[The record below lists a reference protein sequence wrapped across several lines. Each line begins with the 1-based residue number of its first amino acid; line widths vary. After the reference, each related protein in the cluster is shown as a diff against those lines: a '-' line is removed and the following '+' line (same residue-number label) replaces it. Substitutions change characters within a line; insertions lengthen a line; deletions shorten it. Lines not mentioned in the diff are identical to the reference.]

1 MSGNDNDLFRDLD
14 NELSTF
20 MDTVLNN
27 YSTNNANA
35 NIDTNRRD
43 DPFSFN
49 LNYPPRTNPNA
60 VPPTTPI
67 HNPNVNTRPPR
78 NADTFMNTQYYSVLM
93 NSIQTIRDITVGYN
107 NNMRDYSHN
116 ISTLVSL
123 LRVLN
128 VQHQHNVASE
138 RQDNR
143 RAHQQHQS
151 RQRNP
156 GVMNIG
162 RAETG
167 TFYRTNSG
175 TFTNEGSPRGNMTG
189 IDLLLRALNMP
200 TDFEN
205 VVVSPSQGQIDEA
218 SEIIVYT
225 SDMSY
230 NYSSR
235 CPITLEDF
243 QEGEQIRRI
252 HQCNHIFNSIA
263 FNNWFENNVRCPV
276 CRFDIR
282 EYNNHNN
289 NDDEPN
295 NVNRQNSTESS
306 TTTDSNV
313 TNHIDSGEE
322 EITTSRIDLSGN
334 RIRYIVEYELPNSE
348 YILYIPDASTNP
360 QRGDINDE
368 TE

>member
-20 MDTVLNN
+20 MDSVMNN

-35 NIDTNRRD
+35 NNNTNRRD

-49 LNYPPRTNPNA
+49 LNYPPRTNPSV
-60 VPPTTPI
+60 VPPTTPN
-67 HNPNVNTRPPR
+67 HNPNINTRSPR
-78 NADTFMNTQYYSVLM
+78 NVDTLMNTQYYSVLM
-93 NSIQTIRDITVGYN
+93 NSIQTIRDITIGYN

-128 VQHQHNVASE
+128 VQHQHNIASE

-143 RAHQQHQS
+143 RAYQQHH
-151 RQRNP
+151 RQPNH

-162 RAETG
+162 RAERG
-167 TFYRTNSG
+167 TFHRTNSG
-175 TFTNEGSPRGNMTG
+175 TFTNEGTTPRGDMIG

-205 VVVSPSQGQIDEA
+205 VVVSPSQEQIDEA
-218 SEIIVYT
+218 SEMITYT
-225 SDMSY
+225 SDTSY

-252 HQCNHIFNSIA
+252 HHCNHVFNSTA
-263 FNNWFENNVRCPV
+263 FNNWFERNVRCPV

-282 EYNNHNN
+282 EHT
-289 NDDEPN
+289 NDNDESDI
-295 NVNRQNSTESS
+295 VTRQNSTESS

-313 TNHIDSGEE
+313 TNHINSGEE

-334 RIRYIVEYELPNSE
+334 RIRYIVEYEMPNSE

-360 QRGDINDE
+360 LEGHINND